1 LLISLLIFT
10 LLFPK
15 EFYSLMAMFCGS
27 AEELK
32 TYGDEVLNELRGLLG
47 VNEFVQAYNSVR
59 QRVKDLQEK
68 RKRAQK
74 LNVLVDPERNAKRK
88 IRLNQKR
95 QAQKKRKIVD
105 LKRQRGL

>member
-1 LLISLLIFT
+1 MELVI
-10 LLFPK
+10 
-15 EFYSLMAMFCGS
+15 CGN

-32 TYGDEVLNELRGLLG
+32 AYGDEVLNELRASLG
-47 VNEFVQAYNSVR
+47 VTEFVQAYNTVR
-59 QRVKDLQEK
+59 QGVKDLREK

-95 QAQKKRKIVD
+95 QAQKKRKILD
-105 LKRQRGL
+105 SKRQRGL